1 MDHLKY
7 QYKNDGNQLL
17 SVTENSL
24 GNTNNKL
31 GDFTDNNP
39 SNDDYGYDANGNL
52 IFDKNKNIGSITYN
66 HLNLPLVITL
76 PGKGSITYTY
86 DAAGN
91 KLQKKVVETGHTLQY
106 NNGNYVVDVTSTT
119 HYMGGFVYE
128 SKSFSNHAQA
138 ATFNSALGYS
148 NKLQFFGHAEGRV
161 RVGYTPATTP
171 AQEQPQNLHFDYFIK
186 DHLGNVRMVLTD
198 EQRQDIYPATT
209 FEDANCI
216 ATEQQYYAI
225 NNDLV
230 VASPPALSSPTNQNY
245 QNNNGIPNPGHANP
259 TGVSAKMYKLN
270 GNVASGKLGLGITLK
285 VMAGDVINVFGKSF
299 YINQSGSAPAYN
311 GLPILD
317 LLNGF
322 LNTAGAAM
330 AGSPH
335 GPVTS
340 TAINTPLGTASINS
354 MISQQNSQNTAD
366 PLKPRA
372 FINVLFFDEQFRSYQ
387 YRISGVGANGQL
399 KDHNSE
405 LQNILAAKNG
415 YVYIYCSNES
425 SMDVFFDNVQVTHT
439 RGALLE
445 ETHYYPFGL
454 VMSGI
459 SSKSAGTLTNKY
471 KFGGKE
477 LQSNEFSDNSG
488 LEMYDFGARNYD
500 QQIGRF
506 HTVDPLA
513 SKFPHQSPYSAMD
526 NDPINKIDPTGMAAI
541 KPDDW
546 VEDSKGNVTWRSD
559 VTADNYKTLLKD
571 GETYRGTS
579 YQREKIWNNVK
590 LGGETLNGLM
600 SESYNSNGK
609 MTYENLTPWV
619 NSAFNE
625 MSKNITE
632 TGSNPEITKY
642 WQYTQMPGAAK
653 GPAGDKNAEY
663 ARGVLK
669 SDKES
674 WCAAFV
680 NWNLETNG
688 IKGTMHAL
696 AYSFKGYDQSLSK
709 PAYGAIAVM
718 NYSHVGIVVGSNAD
732 GRIILLGGNQGD
744 AVNLS
749 PNSKT
754 AVLQYR
760 YPSAG
765 SPNYNLPTYNLKGR
779 SLTGASTR

>member
-399 KDHNSE
+399 KDHYSE

-425 SMDVFFDNVQVTHT
+425 SIDVLFDNVQVTHT

-459 SSKSAGTLTNKY
+459 SSKALNGTPENKY
-471 KFGGKE
+471 KYNGKE
-477 LQSNEFSDNSG
+477 LQSKEFTDNSG
-488 LEMYDFGARNYD
+488 LELYDFGARSYD
-500 QQIGRF
+500 PQIGRW
-506 HTVDPLA
+506 HTIDPMA
-513 SKFPHQSPYSAMD
+513 DKMRRWSPYNYAFD
-526 NDPINKIDPTGMAAI
+526 NPLRFIDPDGMKPTDWLQYKAKDGSVATEWVSSVKDQKSAAAYAKSQGGSKAKYIGKTGTVVSNTNGFQ
-541 KPDDW
+541 KW
-546 VEDSKGNVTWRSD
+546 E
-559 VTADNYKTLLKD
+559 LKD
-571 GETYRGTS
+571 QSFKEVAFTMPKSSETEVKPTTTTEPTAAKEPAANPSG
-579 YQREKIWNNVK
+579 NNVLDK
-590 LGGETLNGLM
+590 A
-600 SESYNSNGK
+600 GK
-609 MTYENLTPWV
+609 V
-619 NSAFNE
+619 N
-625 MSKNITE
+625 
-632 TGSNPEITKY
+632 
-642 WQYTQMPGAAK
+642 
-653 GPAGDKNAEY
+653 D
-663 ARGVLK
+663 
-669 SDKES
+669 
-674 WCAAFV
+674 
-680 NWNLETNG
+680 
-688 IKGTMHAL
+688 
-696 AYSFKGYDQSLSK
+696 
-709 PAYGAIAVM
+709 AYGAAASANEALVGGAIIATNKLSHADDVM
-718 NYSHVGIVVGSNAD
+718 KGIKVLKDIPAIGAVGTASDVLDVGMDVYDGNYGKAALKTGLLVAKETIRFSSPIGFA
-732 GRIILLGGNQGD
+732 II
-744 AVNLS
+744 
-749 PNSKT
+749 T
-754 AVLQYR
+754 AIDIGVSVYDLM
-760 YPSAG
+760 
-765 SPNYNLPTYNLKGR
+765 KD
-779 SLTGASTR
+779 